1 MNTEL
6 APETILAVLKHQRD
20 RVDEIAK
27 AMRDCRPGAYSSA
40 FSHPD
45 GDVIYVRASF
55 ETRYRSDKRPDW
67 STRHE
72 GTDFDALCDQVLADI
87 KAYKED
93 MFGSDIER
101 LALAII
107 RIKHADGVVTDRAL
121 RMDGFTQECITAIHE
136 RAAQLANEM
145 SDGKPFE
152 VEFTGACNEEAA

>member
-1 MNTEL
+1 M
-6 APETILAVLKHQRD
+6 AIDISPETILAVLKHQRD
-20 RVDEIAK
+20 RVDEIA
-27 AMRDCRPGAYSSA
+27 AALRDCRPGAYSSA

-45 GDVIYVRASF
+45 GGVIYVRASF
-55 ETRYRSDKRPDW
+55 ETKYRSDGRKDW
-67 STRHE
+67 YTRHE

-93 MFGSDIER
+93 MFGSDVER

-107 RIKHADGVVTDRAL
+107 RIKHTDGVVTDRAL

-152 VEFTGACNEEAA
+152 VEFTGASNEEVA